1 MGDVIMIDYGK
12 MMMLAGIYLNMD
24 HEFVSSQE
32 LQKEMSLMGDTGF
45 NPELKNCETA
55 LQMLEIGGFLE
66 HIGNSIYTK
75 KLLNK
80 GENHAQQQ
88 AEKIGLNSLQTP
100 LWAGN
105 I

>member
-1 MGDVIMIDYGK
+1 MTDYGK

-24 HEFVSSQE
+24 HEFISSQE
-32 LQKEMSLMGDTGF
+32 LQKEVSLMAENGF
-45 NPELKNCETA
+45 NPELKDCEVA

-66 HIGNSIYTK
+66 HVGSSIYAK
-75 KLLNK
+75 KATYK
-80 GENHAQQQ
+80 EFIPAPQQ
-88 AEKIGLNSLQTP
+88 AGKIGLNSLQTP

>member
-1 MGDVIMIDYGK
+1 MTDYGK

-24 HEFVSSQE
+24 HEFISSQE
-32 LQKEMSLMGDTGF
+32 LQKEVSLMAENGF
-45 NPELKNCETA
+45 NPELEDCETA
-55 LQMLEIGGFLE
+55 LQMLEIGGFIE
-66 HIGNSIYTK
+66 HVMDGIYAK
-75 KLLNK
+75 KTVIK
-80 GENHAQQQ
+80 EFVPVQQ